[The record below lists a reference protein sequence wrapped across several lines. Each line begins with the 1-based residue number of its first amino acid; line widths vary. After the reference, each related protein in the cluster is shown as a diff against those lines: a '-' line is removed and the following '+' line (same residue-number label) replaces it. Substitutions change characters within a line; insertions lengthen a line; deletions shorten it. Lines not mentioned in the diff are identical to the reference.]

1 MLANL
6 LWYLP
11 CVWLDK
17 AGAADIMTLCIQFVS
32 SRRNNGAYANCVCP
46 FSSLGHCLGFTNIT
60 LRWVTTLLIL
70 YSCLV
75 SRSELFIQFHLTTI
89 IFLRFSLQMGAHK
102 STSITFK
109 ARRSFGLVSLRLY
122 FFSEGTQ
129 YTKKTWNYQNS
140 AAAWLILPFYLCEVI
155 YLWADWMDPM

>member
-11 CVWLDK
+11 CVCLDE
-17 AGAADIMTLCIQFVS
+17 ASGADIMTLCIQFVS

-75 SRSELFIQFHLTTI
+75 SGLELFIQFHLTTI
-89 IFLRFSLQMGAHK
+89 IFLRSSLQIGARK
-102 STSITFK
+102 STSKHLKHATALARLGYVYSFFLK
-109 ARRSFGLVSLRLY
+109 ALCTL
-122 FFSEGTQ
+122 
-129 YTKKTWNYQNS
+129 KKTWNN
-140 AAAWLILPFYLCEVI
+140 
-155 YLWADWMDPM
+155 